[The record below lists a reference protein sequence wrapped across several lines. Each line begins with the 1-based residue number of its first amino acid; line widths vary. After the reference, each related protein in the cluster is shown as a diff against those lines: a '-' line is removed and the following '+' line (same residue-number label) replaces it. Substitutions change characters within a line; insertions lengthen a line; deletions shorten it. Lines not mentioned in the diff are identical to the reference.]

1 MKRVVGIVA
10 LSLAALVLAGC
21 AAPVRLDAAGGA
33 PVETRTPGAAEAARA
48 APGAAAGAAAGA
60 GAGAA
65 AAPASQVAAVDLGRQ
80 GVAVAAIDR
89 IVYFDFD
96 SDVIRPEFRALID
109 AHAQRL
115 VANRNLRLVI
125 EGHTD
130 ERGGREYN
138 LALGQRR
145 AEAVMRSLMLL
156 GAREAQLESVSF
168 GKERPAVAGSNEEAW
183 AQNRRAEL
191 RDR

>member
-1 MKRVVGIVA
+1 M
-10 LSLAALVLAGC
+10 
-21 AAPVRLDAAGGA
+21 
-33 PVETRTPGAAEAARA
+33 
-48 APGAAAGAAAGA
+48 
-60 GAGAA
+60 
-65 AAPASQVAAVDLGRQ
+65 AAVDLGRQ
-80 GVAVAAIDR
+80 GVAAAAIDR
-89 IVYFDFD
+89 IVLFDFD
-96 SDVIRPEFRALID
+96 SDAIRPEFRTLID

-125 EGHTD
+125 EGHAD

-145 AEAVMRSLMLL
+145 AEAVLRSLVLL
-156 GAREAQLESVSF
+156 GAREAQIEAVSF
-168 GKERPAVAGSNEEAW
+168 GEERPAVAESSERAW

>member
-1 MKRVVGIVA
+1 MKRIAGMVA
-10 LSLAALVLAGC
+10 LSFAALMLAGC
-21 AAPVRLDAAGGA
+21 AAPVALDAGAGA

-48 APGAAAGAAAGA
+48 PAAAAP

-65 AAPASQVAAVDLGRQ
+65 VAPQSQVAAVDLGRQ
-80 GVAVAAIDR
+80 GVAAAALDR
-89 IVYFDFD
+89 IVLFDFD
-96 SDVIRPEFRALID
+96 SDAIRPEFRPLID

-125 EGHTD
+125 EGHAD

-145 AEAVMRSLMLL
+145 AEAVVRSLMLL
-156 GAREAQLESVSF
+156 GAREAQLEAVSF
-168 GKERPAVAGSNEEAW
+168 GEERPVVAESNERAW
-183 AQNRRAEL
+183 TQNRRAEL

>member
-1 MKRVVGIVA
+1 MTA
-10 LSLAALVLAGC
+10 LLLAALVVAGC
-21 AAPVRLDAAGGA
+21 AAPVALDAAGGA
-33 PVETRTPGAAEAARA
+33 PVETRTPGAT
-48 APGAAAGAAAGA
+48 AAAGAPAAAAAPGAGA
-60 GAGAA
+60 GAGAV
-65 AAPASQVAAVDLGRQ
+65 AAPQTQVAAVDLGRQ
-80 GVAVAAIDR
+80 GVAAAAIDR
-89 IVYFDFD
+89 IVLFDFD
-96 SDVIRPEFRALID
+96 SDAIRPEFRALID

-125 EGHTD
+125 EGHAD

-145 AEAVMRSLMLL
+145 AEAVLRSLVLL
-156 GAREAQLESVSF
+156 GAREAQIEAVSF
-168 GKERPAVAGSNEEAW
+168 GEERPAVAESNERAW